1 MCVRTSFDRNIYFI
15 YNLKVFL
22 KKYLVWR
29 KILTFYQAGE
39 KRDIGRLSPSRR
51 QTHPNLVQLVPQH
64 FAPVL
69 GLRPSED
76 ATQKG
81 GVEALWWGQ
90 PPLHLRNGDLVLG
103 GGGQEGEAARGRAE
117 DVSGE
122 DGGEAVVLVLL
133 AAVAGVPEAG
143 RGADDGGE
151 EAAHLLLHLRF
162 LNINAAD
169 YSGEFHTTFG
179 LDSRS

>member
-1 MCVRTSFDRNIYFI
+1 MRSRGLTETFALFI
-15 YNLKVFL
+15 IQKF
-22 KKYLVWR
+22 KKYLVCR
-29 KILTFYQAGE
+29 KVVGKILTFHQAGE
-39 KRDIGRLSPSRR
+39 KRDIGRLSPPRR

-69 GLRPSED
+69 RLRPPED

-90 PPLHLRNGDLVLG
+90 PPLHLRNSDLVLG
-103 GGGQEGEAARGRAE
+103 GGGEQGEPAGGRTE

-122 DGGEAVVLVLL
+122 DGGETVVLVLL

-143 RGADDGGE
+143 GGADDG
-151 EAAHLLLHLRF
+151 
-162 LNINAAD
+162 
-169 YSGEFHTTFG
+169 
-179 LDSRS
+179 